1 MLISLVVSIAYLLKG
16 GYKSDL
22 YTDAFQFVIMFVGF
36 IILFV
41 AAFINYGDFNF
52 LQNNLPQEHLNPT
65 GGFSHLYLLVWFL
78 IALWTFTDPG
88 FHQRCYAAKNVKV
101 AKWGIIISI
110 FFWAL
115 FDFLT
120 TTGGLY
126 AKAILPNLDNPVQ
139 AFPALADNILGNGL
153 KGLFFAA
160 LFATVLSTLNSFM
173 FLSGITFGQDL
184 FPKISKSK
192 KISTNNLI
200 RIGILIASL
209 ISFVLALFFQ
219 SVIEMW
225 YLTGS
230 LLIPGLIFN
239 VLGSYF
245 EKFRVSSRTAS
256 LELILGFISSLV
268 WYILKETQSNILEL
282 FKNIKKNEIKCFLSN
297 EADSLDCYIEIHAGA
312 GGTESQD
319 WAEMLQ
325 RMYVRWADKKNFK
338 AEILTSSPGEEAGI
352 KSALLRI
359 TGEKVFGL
367 LKGEKG
373 VHRLVRLSP
382 FNSANL
388 RHTSFALVEVIP
400 DFQKTVNVEVNND
413 DLKIEAFKASGAG
426 GQSVQKN
433 SSAIRLTH
441 KPSGIVVSV
450 QNERS
455 QSQNKNIALQIL
467 KSRLVDL
474 ENIKNKEKEN
484 ELKGEFVSA
493 EWGNQVRSYVLH
505 PYTLVKDI
513 RSGFELPDAQKVL
526 DGDLDQLLFEFLK
539 FINKSQNHN

>member
-1 MLISLVVSIAYLLKG
+1 MISLSTLDVSIILIFFSALLFIGFLPQLINKESVEDYVLSGRKVGLILFIVTNVSTWYGGILGVGEFTYSYGIVSWVTQGLPYYIFAIIFAIYLAPKIRNTSLLTIPDKIESVYGKQTSFISSIFIFLIVTPAPYLLMMGNIFTLIFDISFSSALLISLVVSIAYLLKG

-184 FPKISKSK
+184 FSKISKSK

-225 YLTGS
+225 YLIGS

-268 WYILKETQSNILEL
+268 WYILKETQSLDESLQIIEPMLIGLTVVL
-282 FKNIKKNEIKCFLSN
+282 F
-297 EADSLDCYIEIHAGA
+297 IHIF
-312 GGTESQD
+312 D
-319 WAEMLQ
+319 
-325 RMYVRWADKKNFK
+325 
-338 AEILTSSPGEEAGI
+338 
-352 KSALLRI
+352 LL
-359 TGEKVFGL
+359 L
-367 LKGEKG
+367 
-373 VHRLVRLSP
+373 
-382 FNSANL
+382 
-388 RHTSFALVEVIP
+388 
-400 DFQKTVNVEVNND
+400 
-413 DLKIEAFKASGAG
+413 
-426 GQSVQKN
+426 QKN
-433 SSAIRLTH
+433 SS
-441 KPSGIVVSV
+441 K
-450 QNERS
+450 
-455 QSQNKNIALQIL
+455 K
-467 KSRLVDL
+467 
-474 ENIKNKEKEN
+474 
-484 ELKGEFVSA
+484 
-493 EWGNQVRSYVLH
+493 
-505 PYTLVKDI
+505 
-513 RSGFELPDAQKVL
+513 
-526 DGDLDQLLFEFLK
+526 
-539 FINKSQNHN
+539 